1 MCWIILYQSDAVV
14 PNKLAGECT
23 YVWFSIVQCEF
34 IETDQNKLN
43 DFEIKV
49 VKYSDCW
56 AVMPSRRNWWR
67 NEISKENPF
76 ILIKLL
82 LNWSNYQIRT
92 FKKTF
97 YFWDI

>member
-23 YVWFSIVQCEF
+23 YVWYSIVQCEF

-49 VKYSDCW
+49 VKYSDC
-56 AVMPSRRNWWR
+56 
-67 NEISKENPF
+67 
-76 ILIKLL
+76 
-82 LNWSNYQIRT
+82 
-92 FKKTF
+92 
-97 YFWDI
+97 